1 MNGKIQCLK
10 YFFSQ
15 GTKIAG
21 VIAAQANNSIC
32 GVGVAFNSR
41 IGGKKN
47 LQTVWFLSY
56 LDTVVAFS
64 SFGTKGVA

>member
-47 LQTVWFLSY
+47 LQQCLISVLS
-56 LDTVVAFS
+56 
-64 SFGTKGVA
+64 